1 MIPNFQEDFLIQALA
16 WFFLAIAPMH
26 KIWFFATPVAVLI
39 PQLRSRQAVR
49 FARLDSLSF
58 VSEY

>member
-1 MIPNFQEDFLIQALA
+1 M
-16 WFFLAIAPMH
+16 AIAPMH
-26 KIWFFATPVAVLI
+26 KAWIFATPVAVLI